1 MWKASLGTS
10 TRSWI
15 LQQFWGS
22 IPLLRWE
29 PVCCQHSAHWFLPS
43 PPCCL
48 CNAWADTH
56 REVTTGEA
64 GVVQMWLQTSCV
76 SALPQNSKETLWKK
90 EPFNVRFSSHSTLC
104 FNLLDTASQY
114 NLCMFRLL
122 RLMLMWGVTFFQWE
136 EGTDTMLQWGKK
148 MSSKPP
154 CHTDTGFLSP
164 GANAKGTHC
173 PQTFQSVPGKQKKTW
188 RNHKRVC
195 VLCWAGRSIPKTH
208 TPSLPFEEPEIWWR
222 WVSWLCP
229 QTWW

>member
-15 LQQFWGS
+15 LQQYWGS

-64 GVVQMWLQTSCV
+64 GVVQIWLQTSCV
-76 SALPQNSKETLWKK
+76 SVLPQDSKATLWKK

-122 RLMLMWGVTFFQWE
+122 RLMLMWGVTFFAVR
-136 EGTDTMLQWGKK
+136 GRDRYYASVGKENVIK
-148 MSSKPP
+148 ASWPYWHWFSVSRCECQRDP
-154 CHTDTGFLSP
+154 LSP
-164 GANAKGTHC
+164 NLSIC
-173 PQTFQSVPGKQKKTW
+173 PREIKENSKKPQK
-188 RNHKRVC
+188 
-195 VLCWAGRSIPKTH
+195 SM
-208 TPSLPFEEPEIWWR
+208 
-222 WVSWLCP
+222 CP
-229 QTWW
+229 LLSR